1 MLDSKARVT
10 SRSCRFS
17 GARGEGKVFSF
28 DLVDASGGE
37 IRCTAFNDTA
47 DKFYEVIHQGE
58 VYIISKASLKPK
70 NAVGSDLCVSPPA
83 SVQLWPHCGRERPD
97 YQEQLK
103 QQQLDCQEQVEIWC

>member
-1 MLDSKARVT
+1 MPRSACIQFELSHIKVSMT

-47 DKFYEVIHQGE
+47 DKFYEMIQQGE

-70 NAVGSDLCVSPPA
+70 NPVSSDLCMSLPA
-83 SVQLWPHCGRERPD
+83 SEQQPHREHGQPD
-97 YQEQLK
+97 NQ
-103 QQQLDCQEQVEIWC
+103 

>member
-83 SVQLWPHCGRERPD
+83 SV
-97 YQEQLK
+97 
-103 QQQLDCQEQVEIWC
+103 